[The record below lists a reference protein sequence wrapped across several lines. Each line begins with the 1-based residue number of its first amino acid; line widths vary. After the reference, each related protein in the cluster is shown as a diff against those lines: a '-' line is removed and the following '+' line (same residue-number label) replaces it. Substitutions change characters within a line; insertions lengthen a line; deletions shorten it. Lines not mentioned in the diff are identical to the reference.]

1 MSLSLFIFWGG
12 YAYVFKDSLQ
22 FKIAVVSVLLCL
34 TDRHRNSL
42 VAVMTGGKD
51 ILVHVSKHTP
61 EG

>member
-1 MSLSLFIFWGG
+1 M
-12 YAYVFKDSLQ
+12 YVFKDSLQ

-51 ILVHVSKHTP
+51 IPVHVSKHKRSTP